1 MKIFATQKHT
11 ADAVASVAFTATDEK
26 NPTRVTDF
34 LYAIQSQVTKP
45 IDKCTALAS
54 SFSDSVLRAIGTQC
68 SNRATELVEAYT
80 AERKQARR
88 SQSTSTPHQ
97 KAIELKKSMA
107 SYVANTNE
115 ESLTFISPKRNE
127 RGESNPKPDRNDIC
141 YGTTPTRNL
150 SSEFQATTLTL
161 NKSERVAVAA
171 RLENE
176 AARHVFTS
184 AELHEAEDILRR
196 EAETLLRGISFQWR
210 KRAKL
215 WTILSASRAYS

>member
-1 MKIFATQKHT
+1 
-11 ADAVASVAFTATDEK
+11 
-26 NPTRVTDF
+26 
-34 LYAIQSQVTKP
+34 
-45 IDKCTALAS
+45 
-54 SFSDSVLRAIGTQC
+54 
-68 SNRATELVEAYT
+68 
-80 AERKQARR
+80 
-88 SQSTSTPHQ
+88 
-97 KAIELKKSMA
+97 MA

-127 RGESNPKPDRNDIC
+127 RGESNPKPGRNDIC

-161 NKSERVAVAA
+161 SKSERVAVAA